1 MHNTK
6 LIAKNFSLSVLTKGG
21 SMVINFVLFSLLF
34 TCIPKEE
41 YGTWITVS
49 SVFVWLSYFDL
60 GIGLGLK
67 NRLTEALVKGEKE
80 KARAYVS
87 TAYCLF
93 AVLFFLIAL
102 ISQAPLFLVNWPVFQ
117 NQAFM
122 NPRELVI
129 LLSVT
134 LSLFCVRF
142 VLNLINNIS
151 DALQWSSVLNI
162 QGFATN
168 LLILAFVFCFKR
180 ADNCS
185 FQMLALVN
193 SIVPIAVLSL
203 LTIGMFAGPFRDI
216 RPSLKYVD
224 TRYVRPLLEVGVQFL
239 ILQVGAL
246 LLGYTNYFLISWL
259 IGMEEVVVYEAAY
272 KYFSII
278 SIGFQTLTY
287 AYWSPFT
294 SAYVKKD
301 YAWIRTSVKRLILA
315 WLAVVFVGAGL
326 FFFRNTFFTL
336 WLGADFSIS
345 DSLCLFMLGYVLIVA
360 WNVIFMFLSNA
371 IGHLRVQIVLTL
383 IAFVCIVPFAYLF
396 VYWFKM
402 SVEGIL
408 LASILLQLPFGIV
421 LPVTLVRKYT
431 PLFIKTRA

>member
-1 MHNTK
+1 
-6 LIAKNFSLSVLTKGG
+6 
-21 SMVINFVLFSLLF
+21 MVINFVLFNLLF

-49 SVFVWLSYFDL
+49 SVFIWLSYFDL
-60 GIGLGLK
+60 GIGVGLK
-67 NRLTEALVKGEKE
+67 NRLTEALVKGEKQ

-87 TAYCLF
+87 TAYSLF

-102 ISQAPLFLVNWPVFQ
+102 ISQAPLYLISWPVFH

-122 NPRELVI
+122 NPDQLVV
-129 LLSVT
+129 LLSIT
-134 LSLFCVRF
+134 IGLFCMRF

-151 DALQWSSVLNI
+151 EALQWSSVLNI
-162 QGFATN
+162 QGFVSN
-168 LLILAFVFCFKR
+168 LFILAVIFFFKR

-193 SIVPIAVLSL
+193 SIVPLAVLTI
-203 LTIGMFAGPFRDI
+203 LTIVMFSGPFKDI
-216 RPSLKYVD
+216 RPAFKYVD
-224 TRYVRPLLEVGVQFL
+224 IQYVRPLLEVGVKFL
-239 ILQVGAL
+239 VLQLGGL

-259 IGMEEVVVYEAAY
+259 IGMSEVVVYEAAF

-294 SAYVKKD
+294 SAYVKQD
-301 YAWIRTSVKRLILA
+301 YFWIRKSVKRLILA
-315 WLAVVFVGAGL
+315 WVTVLFIGVGL
-326 FFFRNTFFTL
+326 FFFKNIFFSF
-336 WLGADFSIS
+336 WLGADFYIS
-345 DSLCLFMLGYVLIVA
+345 DSLCLFMLGYVLVGA

-371 IGHLRVQIVLTL
+371 IGHLRVQVILTFV
-383 IAFVCIVPFAYLF
+383 AFICIVPFTYLF

-402 SVEGIL
+402 SVEGVI
-408 LASILLQLPFGIV
+408 LASILLQLPFSIM

-431 PLFIKTRA
+431 PLFIKV